1 MYSKAQQCDHS
12 NYSSLRRHL
21 VANHG
26 IGSIQIIHFTYAII
40 SNNKHT
46 KNLSIVFATSNKFKS
61 QVVSTEC
68 FKPYFFGDVKHA
80 WHRVWPAA
88 LGSPNF
94 KNGGTSKNAA
104 PWHKYMSREQP
115 KKMQN
120 HAEPHI
126 KTFKT
131 SQNAFECWMSVDL
144 HHSSPD
150 SWQRFFGPHKV
161 SSNKLEHLFRLE

>member
-46 KNLSIVFATSNKFKS
+46 QILSIVFANKFKS

-68 FKPYFFGDVKHA
+68 FKLYFFGGCEARMASCLTCGPWESQLQEWWNLEECRTLAQVHVKGA
-80 WHRVWPAA
+80 TK
-88 LGSPNF
+88 
-94 KNGGTSKNAA
+94 KN
-104 PWHKYMSREQP
+104 
-115 KKMQN
+115 
-120 HAEPHI
+120 AEPHI

-144 HHSSPD
+144 TILHLILGSDLLARIKSARTNSSIY
-150 SWQRFFGPHKV
+150 SGWNR
-161 SSNKLEHLFRLE
+161 SNN